1 MSLSV
6 NEITNTVPAID
17 MDITEQVDPSKY
29 NSWHQLLRVS
39 ANVLKAM
46 IKFKGQKPPS
56 QVDLI
61 NIVKHSWLVS
71 MMSET
76 RKMLKNT
83 KLSGFIIYEKDGI
96 IYATTRSKQKNLNPE
111 DLVILSHKH
120 PVTKMILSDFHV
132 SHGTAVF
139 SRLSPGPESSSGS
152 PRPPSSKVVKSIKT
166 KCFTCRNRDATAMTQ
181 LMAPLPDV
189 RLKPSP
195 VWQNS
200 MLDLFGPIEVVHF
213 VQQRIVRK
221 TWGVIITCLATRA
234 CWVYL
239 AESYNT
245 DHLLSVFMKHEA
257 RNGSLASTTR
267 TSAGR
272 SSARTGC

>member
-132 SHGTAVF
+132 SHGH
-139 SRLSPGPESSSGS
+139 GG
-152 PRPPSSKVVKSIKT
+152 
-166 KCFTCRNRDATAMTQ
+166 
-181 LMAPLPDV
+181 
-189 RLKPSP
+189 
-195 VWQNS
+195 
-200 MLDLFGPIEVVHF
+200 
-213 VQQRIVRK
+213 VQQTVARSRVFFWIPQASKLQGGEVHQDE
-221 TWGVIITCLATRA
+221 VL
-234 CWVYL
+234 
-239 AESYNT
+239 
-245 DHLLSVFMKHEA
+245 HLQEP
-257 RNGSLASTTR
+257 
-267 TSAGR
+267 
-272 SSARTGC
+272 